1 MLEGGVSVDVDLPTE
16 GRTGEG
22 LGTVAGIVLEV
33 LPLALQIYQ
42 AISDGGGQAAA
53 YLQPE
58 FNAKIKLLDNQVKQM
73 KTDIDTKVEK
83 LTNIKDKGEYT
94 KLYNP
99 LQKDWQAYQSA
110 KNIVNRIKAY
120 SNMENYDAVANEINN
135 FTRENLIQNWNEKGE
150 IYYTNKTGQP
160 VNIEIP
166 THKYLKNKI
175 KASTFNIKN
184 FINDL
189 LSPRNM
195 DLEDY
200 TINGIGKLLSK
211 KVMPVSG
218 ANLDNAINDFAY
230 AKSSEHARV
239 INSRTQITNQ
249 GLNKLMD
256 DIKIPKDSRG
266 VIYGNNSEQ
275 SKILWQSP
283 EIQNF
288 IKNNLQDLISGNTK
302 DVYDIEF
309 VKDEFFDDLYYGLQ
323 HCKLFNP
330 QITPDGYFKGI
341 IVDYYDFVKRT
352 VNGIGDYLNNW
363 GYSMQEKG
371 LLENQFNIYIIFGK
385 L

>member
-175 KASTFNIKN
+175 KASTFNTKN